1 MGCED
6 DADSSEAKVA
16 DGIMKP
22 TLPPLAAILLAPL
35 AFLLASLTAF
45 AAEPPHILLR
55 EALQFENIGDSG
67 RVPGTIRLLYQH
79 LPEATVTL
87 WPWHLHEREREML
100 MRAFPKLRIAEGE
113 VDEAGKSSTPA
124 LAEAWKDA
132 DIFITPA
139 RHAKTFQA
147 WAKTG
152 RPYGFFGSHFD
163 PVSNRKDRPQGD
175 TLDELQKLIAALPA
189 DHFDGHYKSREV
201 YDGASFVFAR
211 DTYSLQY
218 LKGQKLLTP
227 IVEFGL
233 DGTFGIAVRDEKR
246 AQSWLQRIGVE
257 EGHFICVLPR
267 LRYTPYYRV
276 KNLPRDGGDYE
287 IDAINAEHAARD
299 HAPLRDLITLWV
311 RETGLKVILCP
322 EMTYE
327 IAVAKEHLFDPLLAD
342 VKPNVIWRDTF
353 WFADEAA
360 SVYARAVAVVSAEC
374 HSPIIALSQGTPA
387 FYVRNPADTVKA
399 QMFRDLCLTD
409 WVFESS
415 QTTGQQLW
423 ETIKPLHE
431 NRAAGRAKVDT
442 AMQQAAAIQKRMVE
456 AIADVVGKHR
466 AKSSQ

>member
-1 MGCED
+1 MRH
-6 DADSSEAKVA
+6 A
-16 DGIMKP
+16 
-22 TLPPLAAILLAPL
+22 LALLTALLLAPL
-35 AFLLASLTAF
+35 AALHADA
-45 AAEPPHILLR
+45 PPHILIR

-87 WPWHLHEREREML
+87 WPWQLHERERETL
-100 MRAFPKLRIAEGE
+100 IRAFPKLHIAEGE
-113 VDEAGKSSTPA
+113 VDEAGKASTPA

-152 RPYGFFGSHFD
+152 KPYGFFGSSFD

-175 TLDELQKLIAALPA
+175 SLDELQKVVAALPA
-189 DHFDGHYKSREV
+189 NHFDGLFKHREV
-201 YDGASFVFAR
+201 YVGAAFLFAR
-211 DTYSLQY
+211 DTLSLQY
-218 LKGQKLLTP
+218 LKGQKLHTP
-227 IVEFGL
+227 VLEFGL

-246 AQSWLQRIGVE
+246 AHSWLRRIGVE
-257 EGHFICVLPR
+257 EGKFICVLPR

-276 KNLPRDGGDYE
+276 KNLPREEGDYE

-327 IAVAKEHLFDPLLAD
+327 IAVAKEHLFDPLPAD
-342 VKPNVIWRDTF
+342 VKPHVIWRDTF
-353 WFADEAA
+353 WLADEAC

-387 FYVRNPADTVKA
+387 FYVRNPADTVKG
-399 QMFRDLCLTD
+399 QMFRDLGLGD
-409 WVFESS
+409 WVFESNH
-415 QTTGQQLW
+415 TTGQQLW
-423 ETIKPLHE
+423 EKLKPLHE
-431 NRAAGRAKVDT
+431 DRAAGRAKT
-442 AMQQAAAIQKRMVE
+442 RAAMQQAAGIQKRMVE
-456 AIADVVGKHR
+456 VIADAVAKHR
-466 AKSSQ
+466 SQQK

>member
-1 MGCED
+1 
-6 DADSSEAKVA
+6 
-16 DGIMKP
+16 MK
-22 TLPPLAAILLAPL
+22 LACPLFAALLLTPA
-35 AFLLASLTAF
+35 ALLH

-87 WPWHLHEREREML
+87 WPWQLHEREREML
-100 MRAFPKLRIAEGE
+100 MHAFPKLRIAEGD
-113 VDEAGKSSTPA
+113 VDDAGNASTPT
-124 LAEAWKDA
+124 LASAWKDA

-139 RHAKTFQA
+139 RHTKTFQA

-163 PVSNRKDRPQGD
+163 PISGRT
-175 TLDELQKLIAALPA
+175 TLRDGGTLEELREALAKLPA
-189 DHFDGHYKSREV
+189 DHLDGHYKSREV
-201 YDGASFVFAR
+201 YDGASFIFAR

-218 LKGQKLLTP
+218 LQSQKLRTP

-233 DGTFGIAVRDEKR
+233 DSTFGIAVRDEKR
-246 AQSWLQRIGVE
+246 AQSWLRRIGVD
-257 EGHFICVLPR
+257 EGKFICVLPR

-276 KNLPRDGGDYE
+276 KNLPRNEGDYE

-327 IAVAKEHLFDPLLAD
+327 IAVAKEHLLDPLPDD
-342 VKPNVIWRDTF
+342 VKPKVIWRDTF
-353 WFADEAA
+353 WLADEAS
-360 SVYARAVAVVSAEC
+360 SVYARAVAVISAEC

-399 QMFRDLCLTD
+399 QMFRDIGLGD

-415 QTTGQQLW
+415 ETTGQQLW
-423 ETIKPLHE
+423 EKLKPIHE
-431 NRAAGRAKVDT
+431 NRAAGRAKVDA
-442 AMQQAAAIQKRMVE
+442 AMHQAAAIQKRMVE
-456 AIADVVGKHR
+456 VIADAVAKHR
-466 AKSSQ
+466 SKLSR

>member
-1 MGCED
+1 MK
-6 DADSSEAKVA
+6 DSLSLITA
-16 DGIMKP
+16 
-22 TLPPLAAILLAPL
+22 LLLAPL
-35 AFLLASLTAF
+35 GAL
-45 AAEPPHILLR
+45 AAEPLHILIR

-87 WPWHLHEREREML
+87 WPWQLHVREREML

-113 VDEAGKSSTPA
+113 VDEAGKASTPA

-163 PVSNRKDRPQGD
+163 PISGRT
-175 TLDELQKLIAALPA
+175 TLQDGGTLEELRDAISKLPA
-189 DHFDGHYKSREV
+189 DHFDDHYKAREV
-201 YDGASFVFAR
+201 YDGASFLFAR
-211 DTYSLQY
+211 DTYSLLY
-218 LKGQKLLTP
+218 LQGQKLRTP

-246 AQSWLQRIGVE
+246 AQSWLRRIGVE
-257 EGHFICVLPR
+257 EGKFICVLPR

-276 KNLPRDGGDYE
+276 KNLPRDEGDYE
-287 IDAINAEHAARD
+287 IDAINAGHAARD

-311 RETGLKVILCP
+311 LETGLKVILCP

-327 IAVAKEHLFDPLLAD
+327 IAVAKEHLFDPLPAD

-353 WFADEAA
+353 WLADEAA

-399 QMFRDLCLTD
+399 QMFRDIGLAD
-409 WVFESS
+409 WVFESH
-415 QTTGQQLW
+415 QTTGPQLW
-423 ETIKPLHE
+423 EKLKPIHE
-431 NRAAGRAKVDT
+431 DSTAGRAKVQE
-442 AMQQAAAIQKRMVE
+442 AMQQATDIQKRMVE
-456 AIADVVGKHR
+456 AIADAVAKHR
-466 AKSSQ
+466 SKQKKP

>member
-1 MGCED
+1 
-6 DADSSEAKVA
+6 
-16 DGIMKP
+16 MKH
-22 TLPPLAAILLAPL
+22 TLTLIAALVTMPLAV
-35 AFLLASLTAF
+35 F
-45 AAEPPHILLR
+45 AAEPPHILIR

-87 WPWHLHEREREML
+87 WPWQLHEREREML
-100 MRAFPKLRIAEGE
+100 TRAFPKLRIAEGD
-113 VDEAGKSSTPA
+113 VDDAGKASTPA
-124 LAEAWKDA
+124 LATAWKDA

-152 RPYGFFGSHFD
+152 RPYGFFGSSFD

-175 TLDELQKLIAALPA
+175 TLDELQKVIAALPA
-189 DHFDGHYKSREV
+189 DHFDGLFKHREV
-201 YDGASFVFAR
+201 YDGAAFLFAR
-211 DTYSLQY
+211 DTLSLQY
-218 LKGQKLLTP
+218 LKGQKLRTP
-227 IVEFGL
+227 IVEFGF

-246 AQSWLQRIGVE
+246 AQDWLRRIGAE
-257 EGHFICVLPR
+257 EGKFICLLPR

-276 KNLPRDGGDYE
+276 KNLPRDEGDYE

-311 RETGLKVILCP
+311 RKTGLKVILCP

-327 IAVAKEHLFDPLLAD
+327 IAVAKEHLFDPLPAD

-353 WFADEAA
+353 WLADEAA

-399 QMFRDLCLTD
+399 QMFRDLGLTD
-409 WVFESS
+409 WVFESNH
-415 QTTGQQLW
+415 TTGQQLW
-423 ETIKPLHE
+423 GKLKPIHE
-431 NRAAGRAKVDT
+431 DRAAGHAKVQE
-442 AMQQAAAIQKRMVE
+442 AMTKAAAIQKHMVE
-456 AIADVVGKHR
+456 VLAEAVK
-466 AKSSQ
+466 KSKP

>member
-1 MGCED
+1 
-6 DADSSEAKVA
+6 
-16 DGIMKP
+16 MK
-22 TLPPLAAILLAPL
+22 LILFLAVQILALLAPL
-35 AFLLASLTAF
+35 Y
-45 AAEPPHILLR
+45 AAELPHILLR
-55 EALQFENIGDSG
+55 ESLQFENIGDSG

-87 WPWHLHEREREML
+87 WPWQLHESEREML
-100 MRAFPKLRIAEGE
+100 MRVFPKLRIAEGE
-113 VDEAGKSSTPA
+113 VDDAGKASTPA
-124 LAEAWKDA
+124 LATAWNDA

-163 PVSNRKDRPQGD
+163 PISGRT
-175 TLDELQKLIAALPA
+175 TLRDGGTLEELREAMAKLPA
-189 DHFDGHYKSREV
+189 DHLDGHYKSREV
-201 YDGASFVFAR
+201 YDGASFIFAR

-218 LKGQKLLTP
+218 LQSQKLRTP

-246 AQSWLQRIGVE
+246 ALSWLRRIGVD
-257 EGHFICVLPR
+257 EGKFICMLPR

-276 KNLPRDGGDYE
+276 KNLPRDESDYE
-287 IDAINAEHAARD
+287 IDAINSEHAARD
-299 HAPLRDLITLWV
+299 LAPLRDLITLWV

-327 IAVAKEHLFDPLLAD
+327 IAVAKEHLFDPLPAD
-342 VKPNVIWRDTF
+342 VKPNVIWRDSF
-353 WFADEAA
+353 WLADEAA
-360 SVYARAVAVVSAEC
+360 SVYARAVAVFSAEC

-399 QMFRDLCLTD
+399 QMFRDLGLTD

-423 ETIKPLHE
+423 EKLKPIHE
-431 NRAAGRAKVDT
+431 NRAAGRAKSDA
-442 AMQQAAAIQKRMVE
+442 AMKQAAAIQKRMVQ
-456 AIADVVGKHR
+456 AIADAVAKHR
-466 AKSSQ
+466 SKLSR

>member
-1 MGCED
+1 
-6 DADSSEAKVA
+6 
-16 DGIMKP
+16 MKL
-22 TLPPLAAILLAPL
+22 TLKRITVLLLAPL
-35 AFLLASLTAF
+35 AALHS
-45 AAEPPHILLR
+45 AEPPHILIR

-67 RVPGTIRLLYQH
+67 RVPGTIRLLYEH

-87 WPWHLHEREREML
+87 WPWQLHEAERKML
-100 MRAFPKLRIAEGE
+100 MRAFPKLHIAEGE
-113 VDEAGKSSTPA
+113 VDDSGKSSSPA
-124 LAEAWKDA
+124 LAEAWRTA

-163 PVSNRKDRPQGD
+163 PISGRTTLRDGGTLEELRDAARK
-175 TLDELQKLIAALPA
+175 LPA
-189 DHFDGHYKSREV
+189 DHLDGHYKSREV
-201 YDGASFVFAR
+201 YDGASFIFAR
-211 DTYSLQY
+211 DSYSLQY
-218 LKGQKLLTP
+218 LRGQKLRTP
-227 IVEFGL
+227 IIEFGL

-257 EGHFICVLPR
+257 EGKFICVLPR

-276 KNLPRDGGDYE
+276 KNLPRDKGDYE
-287 IDAINAEHAARD
+287 IDAINAEHASRD
-299 HAPLRDLITLWV
+299 HASLRELITLWV
-311 RETGLKVILCP
+311 RETKLKVILCP

-327 IAVAKEHLFDPLLAD
+327 IAVAKVHLFDPLPAD

-353 WFADEAA
+353 WLADEAA

-399 QMFRDLCLTD
+399 QMFRDLGLTD
-409 WVFESS
+409 WVFESN

-423 ETIKPLHE
+423 EKLKPLHDD
-431 NRAAGRAKVDT
+431 RAAGRAKVDT
-442 AMQQAAAIQKRMVE
+442 AMQQAASIQKRMVQV
-456 AIADVVGKHR
+456 IADAVAKHR
-466 AKSSQ
+466 SKASR

>member
-1 MGCED
+1 MKHNH
-6 DADSSEAKVA
+6 SLLVA
-16 DGIMKP
+16 LLL
-22 TLPPLAAILLAPL
+22 TPLVAL
-35 AFLLASLTAF
+35 
-45 AAEPPHILLR
+45 AAEPPHILIR

-87 WPWHLHEREREML
+87 WPWELHEREREML

-113 VDEAGKSSTPA
+113 VDDVGKASTPA
-124 LAEAWKDA
+124 LAAAWKDA

-147 WAKTG
+147 WAKTD

-163 PVSNRKDRPQGD
+163 PISSRTALRDGA
-175 TLDELQKLIAALPA
+175 TLEELRDSIAKLPA
-189 DHFDGHYKSREV
+189 DHFDGHYKAREV
-201 YDGASFVFAR
+201 YDGASFIFAR

-218 LKGQKLLTP
+218 LQGQKLRTP

-246 AQSWLQRIGVE
+246 AQSWLKRIGVE
-257 EGHFICVLPR
+257 EGKFICVLPR

-276 KNLPRDGGDYE
+276 KNLPRDEGDYE

-299 HAPLRDLITLWV
+299 HASLRDLITLWV

-327 IAVAKEHLFDPLLAD
+327 IAVAKEHLFDPLPAD

-353 WFADEAA
+353 WLADEAA
-360 SVYARAVAVVSAEC
+360 SVYARAAAVVSAEC

-399 QMFRDLCLTD
+399 QMFRDLGLTD
-409 WVFESS
+409 WVFESNH
-415 QTTGQQLW
+415 TTGQQLW
-423 ETIKPLHE
+423 EKLKPIHE
-431 NRAAGRAKVDT
+431 NRAAARAKVDA
-442 AMQQAAAIQKRMVE
+442 AMQQAAGIQKRMVE
-456 AIADVVGKHR
+456 VIEDALGKHL
-466 AKSSQ
+466 AK

>member
-1 MGCED
+1 
-6 DADSSEAKVA
+6 
-16 DGIMKP
+16 MKP
-22 TLPPLAAILLAPL
+22 IFTLLTALLFVPLAALQAV
-35 AFLLASLTAF
+35 
-45 AAEPPHILLR
+45 EPPHILIR

-87 WPWHLHEREREML
+87 WPWQLHEREREML
-100 MRAFPKLRIAEGE
+100 MRAFPTLRVAEGE
-113 VDEAGKSSTPA
+113 VDDLGKASTPA

-139 RHAKTFQA
+139 RHAKTFQT
-147 WAKTG
+147 WAKSG
-152 RPYGFFGSHFD
+152 RPYGFFGSSFD

-175 TLDELQKLIAALPA
+175 SLDQLQKVIAALPT
-189 DHFDGHYKSREV
+189 DHFDGLFKHREV
-201 YDGASFVFAR
+201 YDSAAFLFAR
-211 DTYSLQY
+211 DTLSLQY
-218 LKGQKLLTP
+218 LKGQKLHTP
-227 IVEFGL
+227 VLEFGL

-246 AQSWLQRIGVE
+246 AQSWLRRIGVE
-257 EGHFICVLPR
+257 EGRFICVLPR

-276 KNLPRDGGDYE
+276 KNLPRDAGDYE
-287 IDAINAEHAARD
+287 IDTINAERAARD

-327 IAVAKEHLFDPLLAD
+327 IAVAKEHLFDPLPAD
-342 VKPNVIWRDTF
+342 VKANVIWRDTF
-353 WFADEAA
+353 WLADEAA

-399 QMFRDLCLTD
+399 QMFRDIGLTD

-415 QTTGQQLW
+415 ETTGQQLW
-423 ETIKPLHE
+423 EKLKPIHE
-431 NRAAGRAKVDT
+431 DRAAGRAKVQA
-442 AMQQAAAIQKRMVE
+442 AMQQASGIQKRMVQ
-456 AIADVVGKHR
+456 AIADAVTKHR
-466 AKSSQ
+466 SK

>member
-1 MGCED
+1 MR
-6 DADSSEAKVA
+6 
-16 DGIMKP
+16 P
-22 TLPPLAAILLAPL
+22 TIPLLTALLLAPL
-35 AFLLASLTAF
+35 ATLQAV
-45 AAEPPHILLR
+45 EPPHILLR

-67 RVPGTIRLLYQH
+67 RVPGTIRLLYQY

-87 WPWHLHEREREML
+87 WPWQLHEREREML

-113 VDEAGKSSTPA
+113 VDDAGVASSSA

-139 RHAKTFQA
+139 RQAKTFQT
-147 WAKTG
+147 WARTG
-152 RPYGFFGSHFD
+152 RPYGFFGSAFD

-175 TLDELQKLIAALPA
+175 TLDELQKVIAALPA
-189 DHFDGHYKSREV
+189 DHFDGLYKSREV
-201 YDGASFVFAR
+201 YDGASFLFAR
-211 DTYSLQY
+211 DTLSLHY
-218 LKGQKLLTP
+218 LQGQKLRTP
-227 IVEFGL
+227 ILAFGL
-233 DGTFGIAVRDEKR
+233 DGTFGIAVRDEQR
-246 AQSWLQRIGVE
+246 AQSWLRRIGVE
-257 EGHFICVLPR
+257 DGKFICVLPR

-276 KNLPRDGGDYE
+276 KNLPRDEGDYE

-327 IAVAKEHLFDPLLAD
+327 IAVAKEQLFDPLPAD

-353 WFADEAA
+353 WLADEAA

-387 FYVRNPADTVKA
+387 FYVRNPADTVKG
-399 QMFRDLCLTD
+399 QMFRDLGLTD

-415 QTTGQQLW
+415 ETTGQQLW
-423 ETIKPLHE
+423 EKLKPLHE
-431 NRAAGRAKVDT
+431 DHAAGHAKVDA
-442 AMQQAAAIQKRMVE
+442 AMQQAADIQKRRVD
-456 AIADVVGKHR
+456 AIADAVAKHR
-466 AKSSQ
+466 LKASR

>member
-1 MGCED
+1 
-6 DADSSEAKVA
+6 
-16 DGIMKP
+16 MKIFLLIISLIF
-22 TLPPLAAILLAPL
+22 TPLA
-35 AFLLASLTAF
+35 AF
-45 AAEPPHILLR
+45 AAEPPHILIR

-87 WPWHLHEREREML
+87 WPWHLQEREREML

-113 VDEAGKSSTPA
+113 VDEAGKASTPA

-139 RHAKTFQA
+139 RHAKTFEA
-147 WAKTG
+147 WGKTG

-163 PVSNRKDRPQGD
+163 PISGRS
-175 TLDELQKLIAALPA
+175 TLRDGGTLEELREAIAKLPA
-189 DHFDGHYKSREV
+189 DHFGGHYKSRDV
-201 YDGASFVFAR
+201 YDGASFIFAR
-211 DTYSLQY
+211 DTYSLLY
-218 LKGQKLLTP
+218 LKGQKLRTP

-246 AQSWLQRIGVE
+246 AQSWLKRIGVE
-257 EGHFICVLPR
+257 EGKFICVLPR

-276 KNLPRDGGDYE
+276 KNLPRDQGDYE

-327 IAVAKEHLFDPLLAD
+327 IAVAKEHLFDPLPAD
-342 VKPNVIWRDTF
+342 VKPHVIWRDTF
-353 WFADEAA
+353 WLADEAA

-399 QMFRDLCLTD
+399 QMFRDLGLTD
-409 WVFESS
+409 WVFESNH
-415 QTTGQQLW
+415 TTGQQLW
-423 ETIKPLHE
+423 EKLKPIHE
-431 NRAAGRAKVDT
+431 DRAAGRAKVQT
-442 AMQQAAAIQKRMVE
+442 AMQQAAAIQKRMIEV
-456 AIADVVGKHR
+456 IADAVAKHR
-466 AKSSQ
+466 SMQKKP

>member
-1 MGCED
+1 
-6 DADSSEAKVA
+6 
-16 DGIMKP
+16 MKSIL
-22 TLPPLAAILLAPL
+22 TLSTALLLVPLAT
-35 AFLLASLTAF
+35 FH

-87 WPWHLHEREREML
+87 WPWQLHEREREML

-113 VDEAGKSSTPA
+113 VDEAGNASTPA
-124 LAEAWKDA
+124 LAEAWRDA

-163 PVSNRKDRPQGD
+163 PISGRT
-175 TLDELQKLIAALPA
+175 TLRDGGTLEELRDAISKLPA
-189 DHFDGHYKSREV
+189 NHFDGHYKSREV
-201 YDGASFVFAR
+201 YDGASIIFAR

-218 LKGQKLLTP
+218 LQGQKLRTP

-246 AQSWLQRIGVE
+246 ARSWLRRIGVE
-257 EGHFICVLPR
+257 EGQFICVLPR

-276 KNLPRDGGDYE
+276 KNLPRNESDYE

-327 IAVAKEHLFDPLLAD
+327 IAVAKEHLFDPLPAD

-353 WFADEAA
+353 WLADEAA

-399 QMFRDLCLTD
+399 QMFRDLGLTD

-415 QTTGQQLW
+415 QATGQQLW
-423 ETIKPLHE
+423 EKLKPIHE
-431 NRAAGRAKVDT
+431 NRAAGRAKVDA

-456 AIADVVGKHR
+456 VIADAVGKHR
-466 AKSSQ
+466 SKQ

>member
-1 MGCED
+1 MR
-6 DADSSEAKVA
+6 
-16 DGIMKP
+16 
-22 TLPPLAAILLAPL
+22 PLL
-35 AFLLASLTAF
+35 FLLLTSFAF
-45 AAEPPHILLR
+45 AAVHAGEPPHILLR
-55 EALQFENIGDSG
+55 ESLQFENIGDSG
-67 RVPGTIRLLYQH
+67 RVPGTIRLMYQH
-79 LPEATVTL
+79 IPEATVTL
-87 WPWHLHEREREML
+87 WPWQLHEREREML
-100 MRAFPKLRIAEGE
+100 IRAFPKLRIAEGE
-113 VDEAGKSSTPA
+113 VDEAGNASTPA
-124 LAEAWKDA
+124 LATAWKDA

-163 PVSNRKDRPQGD
+163 PISSRT
-175 TLDELQKLIAALPA
+175 TLRDGGTLEELREAMAKLPA
-189 DHFDGHYKSREV
+189 DHLDGHYKSREV
-201 YDGASFVFAR
+201 YYGASFIFAR

-218 LKGQKLLTP
+218 LQSQKLRTP

-246 AQSWLQRIGVE
+246 AHSWLRRIGVE
-257 EGHFICVLPR
+257 EGKFICVLPR
-267 LRYTPYYRV
+267 LRYTPYYFV
-276 KNLPRDGGDYE
+276 KNLPRNDSDYE

-327 IAVAKEHLFDPLLAD
+327 IAVAKEHLFDPLPAD

-353 WFADEAA
+353 WLADEAA

-399 QMFRDLCLTD
+399 QMFRDLGLAD
-409 WVFESS
+409 WVFESN

-423 ETIKPLHE
+423 KKLKPLHE
-431 NRAAGRAKVDT
+431 DRAAGRAKVQT

-456 AIADVVGKHR
+456 AIAAAVAEHR
-466 AKSSQ
+466 SSKKSQ

>member
-1 MGCED
+1 
-6 DADSSEAKVA
+6 
-16 DGIMKP
+16 MKP
-22 TLPPLAAILLAPL
+22 LSLLTLITALLLAPL
-35 AFLLASLTAF
+35 ALRAV
-45 AAEPPHILLR
+45 EPPHILIR

-67 RVPGTIRLLYQH
+67 RVPGTIQLLYQH

-87 WPWHLHEREREML
+87 WPWQLHEREREML
-100 MRAFPKLRIAEGE
+100 MRAFPLLRIAEGE
-113 VDEAGKSSTPA
+113 VDEAGNASTPA
-124 LAEAWKDA
+124 LAEAWREA

-175 TLDELQKLIAALPA
+175 TLDDLQKLIAALPA

-218 LKGQKLLTP
+218 LQGQKLRTP

-246 AQSWLQRIGVE
+246 AQDWLRRIGVE
-257 EGHFICVLPR
+257 EGKFICVLPR

-276 KNLPRDGGDYE
+276 KNLPRDEGDYE
-287 IDAINAEHAARD
+287 IDTINAKHADRD

-327 IAVAKEHLFDPLLAD
+327 IAVAKEHLFDPLPAD

-353 WFADEAA
+353 WLADEAA

-387 FYVRNPADTVKA
+387 FYVRNPADTVKG
-399 QMFRDLCLTD
+399 QMFRDLGLGD

-415 QTTGQQLW
+415 ETTGQKLW
-423 ETIKPLHE
+423 EKLKPIHE
-431 NRAAGRAKVDT
+431 NRAAGRAKVDA
-442 AMQQAAAIQKRMVE
+442 AMQQAAGIQKRMVQV
-456 AIADVVGKHR
+456 IADAVAKHR
-466 AKSSQ
+466 RKASR

>member
-1 MGCED
+1 MKHTLTLIALLLTWSHLSAA
-6 DADSSEAKVA
+6 DA
-16 DGIMKP
+16 P
-22 TLPPLAAILLAPL
+22 QIL
-35 AFLLASLTAF
+35 
-45 AAEPPHILLR
+45 IR

-79 LPEATVTL
+79 LPEATITL
-87 WPWHLHEREREML
+87 WPWQLHEREREML
-100 MRAFPKLRIAEGE
+100 MRAFPKLHIAEGE
-113 VDEAGKSSTPA
+113 VDETGVASTPA

-139 RHAKTFQA
+139 RHAKTFQT

-152 RPYGFFGSHFD
+152 RPYGFFGSSFD

-175 TLDELQKLIAALPA
+175 TLDELQKVISSLPA

-211 DTYSLQY
+211 DTYSLLY
-218 LKGQKLLTP
+218 LQGQKLRTP

-246 AQSWLQRIGVE
+246 AQSWLRRIGVE
-257 EGHFICVLPR
+257 EGKFICVLPR

-276 KNLPRDGGDYE
+276 KNLPRDEGDYE

-327 IAVAKEHLFDPLLAD
+327 IAVAKEHLFDPLPAD
-342 VKPNVIWRDTF
+342 VKANVIWRDTF
-353 WFADEAA
+353 WLADEAA

-399 QMFRDLCLTD
+399 QMFRDIGLTD

-415 QTTGQQLW
+415 ETTGQQLW
-423 ETIKPLHE
+423 EKLKPIHE
-431 NRAAGRAKVDT
+431 HRAAGRAKVQA
-442 AMQQAAAIQKRMVE
+442 AMQQASGIQKRMVQ
-456 AIADVVGKHR
+456 AIADAVAKHR
-466 AKSSQ
+466 SQQKQP

>member
-1 MGCED
+1 
-6 DADSSEAKVA
+6 
-16 DGIMKP
+16 MKFSIF
-22 TLPPLAAILLAPL
+22 TALLLAALAAL
-35 AFLLASLTAF
+35 H
-45 AAEPPHILLR
+45 AAEPPHILIR

-87 WPWHLHEREREML
+87 WPWQLHEREREML

-113 VDEAGKSSTPA
+113 VDDAGKASTPA
-124 LAEAWKDA
+124 LAEAWKGA

-152 RPYGFFGSHFD
+152 RPYGFFGSAFD
-163 PVSNRKDRPQGD
+163 PISGRT
-175 TLDELQKLIAALPA
+175 TLPEGGTLEQLRDAIGKLPA
-189 DHFDGHYKSREV
+189 DHFDGHYKSREI
-201 YDGASFVFAR
+201 YDGASFIFAR

-218 LKGQKLLTP
+218 LKAQKLRTP

-246 AQSWLQRIGVE
+246 AQTWLRRIGVE
-257 EGHFICVLPR
+257 EGKFICVLPR

-276 KNLPRDGGDYE
+276 KNLPRDEADYE

-322 EMTYE
+322 EMNYE
-327 IAVAKEHLFDPLLAD
+327 IAVAKEQLLDPLPAD
-342 VKPNVIWRDTF
+342 VKPHVIWRDTF
-353 WFADEAA
+353 WLADEAA

-399 QMFRDLCLTD
+399 QMFRDIGLTD

-423 ETIKPLHE
+423 EKLKPIHE
-431 NRAAGRAKVDT
+431 NRAAGRAKVDD
-442 AMQQAAAIQKRMVE
+442 AMQQAAGIQKRMVDVLAE
-456 AIADVVGKHR
+456 AVGR
-466 AKSSQ
+466 R

>member
-1 MGCED
+1 
-6 DADSSEAKVA
+6 
-16 DGIMKP
+16 MKH
-22 TLPPLAAILLAPL
+22 TLTLLAALVIMTLAV
-35 AFLLASLTAF
+35 F
-45 AAEPPHILLR
+45 AAEPPHILVR

-87 WPWHLHEREREML
+87 WPWQLHEREREML

-113 VDEAGKSSTPA
+113 VDEAGNATTPA
-124 LAEAWKDA
+124 LATAWKDA

-139 RHAKTFQA
+139 RHAKTFHA

-175 TLDELQKLIAALPA
+175 TLDELQKLIAAQPA

-201 YDGASFVFAR
+201 YEGASFIFAR

-218 LKGQKLLTP
+218 LQSQKLRTP
-227 IVEFGL
+227 VVEFGL

-246 AQSWLQRIGVE
+246 AQDWLRRIGAE
-257 EGHFICVLPR
+257 EGKFICVLPR

-276 KNLPRDGGDYE
+276 KNLPRDEGDYE
-287 IDAINAEHAARD
+287 IDAINAVHAARD

-327 IAVAKEHLFDPLLAD
+327 IAVAKEHLFDPLPAD
-342 VKPNVIWRDTF
+342 VKTHVIWRDTF
-353 WFADEAA
+353 WLADEAA

-399 QMFRDLCLTD
+399 QMFRDLGLTD
-409 WVFESS
+409 WVFESNH
-415 QTTGQQLW
+415 TTGQQLW
-423 ETIKPLHE
+423 DKLKPIHE
-431 NRAAGRAKVDT
+431 DRAAGHAKVQT
-442 AMQQAAAIQKRMVE
+442 AMQQAGAIQKRMVE
-456 AIADVVGKHR
+456 VLAEAVK
-466 AKSSQ
+466 KSKP

>member
-1 MGCED
+1 MT
-6 DADSSEAKVA
+6 
-16 DGIMKP
+16 P
-22 TLPPLAAILLAPL
+22 RFRLLAALFFAPL
-35 AFLLASLTAF
+35 ATLHAVQ
-45 AAEPPHILLR
+45 PPHILIR

-87 WPWHLHEREREML
+87 WPWQLHEREREML
-100 MRAFPKLRIAEGE
+100 MRAFPKLGIAEGE
-113 VDEAGKSSTPA
+113 VDDAGNASTPA
-124 LAEAWKDA
+124 LATAWKDA

-163 PVSNRKDRPQGD
+163 PISGRT
-175 TLDELQKLIAALPA
+175 TLRDGGTLEELREAMAKLPA
-189 DHFDGHYKSREV
+189 DHLDGHYKSREV
-201 YDGASFVFAR
+201 YDGASFLFAR

-218 LKGQKLLTP
+218 LQSQKLRTP

-246 AQSWLQRIGVE
+246 AQSWLRRIGVE
-257 EGHFICVLPR
+257 EGKFICVLPR

-276 KNLPRDGGDYE
+276 KNLPRNESDYE

-327 IAVAKEHLFDPLLAD
+327 IAVAKEQLFDPLPAD

-353 WFADEAA
+353 WLADEAA

-399 QMFRDLCLTD
+399 QMFRDLGLTD
-409 WVFESS
+409 WVFESG

-423 ETIKPLHE
+423 DKLKPIHE
-431 NRAAGRAKVDT
+431 NRAAGRAKVQT
-442 AMQQAAAIQKRMVE
+442 AMQQAADIQKRMVE
-456 AIADVVGKHR
+456 AIGEAVARHR
-466 AKSSQ
+466 YKQ